1 MLAVDEAHC
10 ISEWGHDFRPDYSR
24 IAEFRKL
31 LENPLTIALTATA
44 TPDLQID
51 IIDNLVLNENEI
63 EIFHQ
68 GIQRPNLRL
77 ETVDVIDEKTRL
89 EEIYTVLEKYGGSG
103 IIYFSLIKK
112 LERFSQILNDKG
124 YRRGVYHGKL
134 EPKIRKQTQ

>member
-24 IAEFRKL
+24 IAESRKL

-44 TPDLQID
+44 TLDIQID
-51 IIDNLVLNENEI
+51 IIDKLVLNENEI

-77 ETVDVIDEKTRL
+77 ETVDVIDEKTSL
-89 EEIYTVLEKYGGSG
+89 EEIYNVLKKYGGSG
-103 IIYFSLIKK
+103 IIYFSLIKN
-112 LERFSQILNDKG
+112 LNDSHK
-124 YRRGVYHGKL
+124 Y
-134 EPKIRKQTQ
+134 